1 MAQLVAVDPDCP
13 QILQLPGDGAFP
25 AAAAS
30 RQADHIWKG
39 SEMGRVLA
47 QKKQEISEGAE

>member
-13 QILQLPGDGAFP
+13 QILQLLGDGALS

-39 SEMGRVLA
+39 REMGRVLV
-47 QKKQEISEGAE
+47 QKKQEICKAAE